1 MKKET
6 MEALKFEE
14 EQLVEKIKVSSERGE
29 FGTYKNLVQAL
40 ERILYLQ
47 ERFQEISKTMWS
59 KYKMVKEGK
68 EIDVVSIWEQQGD
81 KVQNQRVFEIK
92 EEIINDKNVFDITD
106 YVMEYKYTNKNDRNI
121 MTSEIKRINLKIN
134 RDVYYKY
141 LNKDIKCDKRVI
153 FEGKTYRIL
162 GVDKTTFSNM
172 VNIIIW

>member
-14 EQLVEKIKVSSERGE
+14 LELVKKIKKANENGE

-47 ERFQEISKTMWS
+47 ERFQEVSKTMWS

-92 EEIINDKNVFDITD
+92 EEIINDEDIFNITD
-106 YVMEYKYTNKNDRNI
+106 YVLMDKCENEYKQI
-121 MTSEIKRINLKIN
+121 HIKEDIY
-134 RDVYYKY
+134 DKY
-141 LNKDIKCDKRVI
+141 LKEVILVGDKIKYNNKIYILDAIRYNSEFSHDGICI
-153 FEGKTYRIL
+153 FLK
-162 GVDKTTFSNM
+162 
-172 VNIIIW
+172 